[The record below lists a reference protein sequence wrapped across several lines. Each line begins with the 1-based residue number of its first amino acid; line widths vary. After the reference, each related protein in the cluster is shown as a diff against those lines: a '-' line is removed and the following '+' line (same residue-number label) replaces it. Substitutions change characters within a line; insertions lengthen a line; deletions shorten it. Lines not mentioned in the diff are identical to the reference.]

1 MDPKKASKQAKNGK
15 QMTGEKPNDFEEQ
28 YQAEDGVQIRNDDN
42 RGMGRGEIVNN
53 GQENVEDQ
61 NREEIEEDESGDD
74 EPQVIDYTPKEMY
87 LLEKKGEF
95 PKKTYIIEECFKSY
109 TAVLHFF
116 ESQMIFDQSPFA
128 SHVNFICKECKKDMD
143 IIWPKFSNLNRH
155 LRLDCIEKAKTW
167 YLIFAKNYGKIL
179 RPTHQSTQ
187 LIEFNN

>member
-1 MDPKKASKQAKNGK
+1 MILKSNTKPKMEFRFEMMTIEAWAEAKLLIMVK
-15 QMTGEKPNDFEEQ
+15 K
-28 YQAEDGVQIRNDDN
+28 
-42 RGMGRGEIVNN
+42 
-53 GQENVEDQ
+53 EDQ

-155 LRLDCIEKAKTW
+155 LRLDCIEKAKRW
-167 YLIFAKNYGKIL
+167 YLIFAKNHGKIL